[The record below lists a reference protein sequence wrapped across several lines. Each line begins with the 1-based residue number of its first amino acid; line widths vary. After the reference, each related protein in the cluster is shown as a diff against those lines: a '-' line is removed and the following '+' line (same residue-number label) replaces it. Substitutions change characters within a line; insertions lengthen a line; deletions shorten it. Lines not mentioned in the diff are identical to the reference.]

1 MALTVKVLESKPR
14 VFLVTLTGSLDSS
27 TYADLEKRI
36 LNLISEGC
44 AKVITFD
51 MAALD
56 FISSM
61 GVRVIFKTKK
71 ELAKTSGSLYL
82 VHIPAHIQKVLEIIE
97 ALPSMKIFTNIQ
109 ELDAYLAK
117 MQQH

>member
-1 MALTVKVLESKPR
+1 MALTVKVSESKPR
-14 VFLVTLTGSLDSS
+14 IFLISLAGSLDSN

-36 LNLISEGC
+36 QTLITEGC

-51 MAALD
+51 LAALE

-71 ELAKTSGSLYL
+71 ELARVSGSLCL